1 MREILWTLESF
12 PQDWR
17 NVLDVL
23 LVAAALFIVFQLV
36 RGTYADTLVR
46 GIVILLVLVWL
57 LSVLLN
63 LRGFSWL
70 LSHTLTALAIALPVI
85 FQPELRRALN
95 RLGRLNAVLGLD
107 AAPINAHSEAIGAVC
122 HAVDRLTRRKHGAL
136 IVFERETRLQ
146 EYVDTGV
153 TLNAGVSVELLQTIF
168 FPNTALHDGAVIIRG
183 GQIAGGA
190 CVLPL
195 SSAMHLPDH
204 QMGLRH
210 RAALGISEV
219 SDAVAIAISEETG
232 GITLAVDGHFIR
244 GLDTARLRKV
254 LGQYFPAE
262 RVPPIV
268 EWLRRALAIS
278 GSR

>member
-23 LVAAALFIVFQLV
+23 LVATALFIVFQLV

-95 RLGRLNAVLGLD
+95 RLGRVGAVLGLD
-107 AAPINAHSEAIGAVC
+107 AIPGSAHDEVIAVVC
-122 HAVDRLTRRKHGAL
+122 HAIDRFIRERHGAL

-153 TLNAGVSVELLQTIF
+153 SLNARASDELLQTIF
-168 FPNTALHDGAVIIRG
+168 FPNTALHDGAAIIRG
-183 GQIAGGA
+183 NLIAAGA

-195 SSAMHLPDH
+195 SPSIRLPDH

-232 GITLAVDGHFIR
+232 SITLAVDGRFIR
-244 GLDTARLRKV
+244 GLDTARLNMA
-254 LGQYFPAE
+254 LQQYFPVE
-262 RVPPIV
+262 PVPAIV
-268 EWLRRALAIS
+268 RWLRRALVS
-278 GSR
+278 GSQ